1 MENAI
6 NFVRGEAEKH
16 FSNSINRRL
25 FCAVLY
31 HTSQK
36 YYSGAGWR
44 AFEKEAF
51 KPLLAAADEGETLRD
66 QLIAGEET
74 LKLSYL
80 N

>member
-16 FSNSINRRL
+16 FSNSINCCL
-25 FCAVLY
+25 FHALLY

-36 YYSGAGWR
+36 YCSGDGWHV
-44 AFEKEAF
+44 FEKEAF
-51 KPLLAAADEGETLRD
+51 KPLLTAAGEGESSRRN
-66 QLIAGEET
+66 
-74 LKLSYL
+74 LKLCFL